1 MSEPGAAPD
10 EAAARVLALRDQGKH
25 DDAFVLALERFGDEI
40 GGFLAAR
47 LYDADRA
54 ADAFA
59 LFAEDV
65 WRGLP
70 GFRGEA
76 SLRTWLYVIARR
88 AAARVV
94 RERAR
99 AARDVPL
106 SQAGAVERMV
116 AELRSATTRWR
127 RTDVKDRLH
136 LLRARLSEEERELLV
151 LRVDRSLSWEE
162 IAGVLEE
169 DGGDEPAR
177 KRRRSALRK
186 RFERLKERI
195 RELAAAEGL
204 LA

>member
-1 MSEPGAAPD
+1 MTDATAD
-10 EAAARVLALRDQGKH
+10 AAARIVALRDGGKV
-25 DDAFVLALERFGDEI
+25 DEAFALALETFGDEI

-47 LYDADRA
+47 LLDGDRA

-59 LFAEDV
+59 LFAEDA

-88 AAARVV
+88 AAVRVL

-99 AARDVPL
+99 AARDLPL
-106 SQAGAVERMV
+106 SQAGAVERLA

-127 RTDVKDRLH
+127 RTEVKDRLH
-136 LLRARLSEEERELLV
+136 ALRAQLSDDERELLV
-151 LRVDRSLSWEE
+151 LRVDRALSWEE
-162 IAGVLEE
+162 IAGALEL
-169 DGGDEPAR
+169 DAGDPRAL
-177 KRRRSALRK
+177 KRQCAALRK

-195 RELAAAEGL
+195 RALAAQEGL
-204 LA
+204 LS

>member
-1 MSEPGAAPD
+1 MS
-10 EAAARVLALRDQGKH
+10 EAAARVVALRDQGKV
-25 DDAFVLALERFGDEI
+25 DEAFALALEQFGDEL

-47 LYDADRA
+47 LLDADRA

-99 AARDVPL
+99 AARDLPL
-106 SQAGAVERMV
+106 SQASVVERM
-116 AELRSATTRWR
+116 AGELRSATTRWR
-127 RTDVKDRLH
+127 RTDVQHRLAA
-136 LLRARLSEEERELLV
+136 LRARLSEEERELLV
-151 LRVDRSLSWEE
+151 LRVDRGMSWEE
-162 IAGVLEE
+162 IAGALEQE
-169 DGGDEPAR
+169 GGDQAER
-177 KRRRSALRK
+177 KRRRAALRK

-195 RELAAAEGL
+195 KELATAEGL
-204 LA
+204 MP